1 TQVFDELQAQN
12 AFPSGT
18 LEILGG
24 SYGHIGSSIMA
35 FKIVLKILIK
45 LLEQNE
51 ELMVA
56 NINSI
61 ILDGCK

>member
-1 TQVFDELQAQN
+1 M
-12 AFPSGT
+12 S
-18 LEILGG
+18 
-24 SYGHIGSSIMA
+24 
-35 FKIVLKILIK
+35 FKILLKILIK

-61 ILDGCK
+61 ILDGCKWNFAILFGCLFSNVNKEYTEDAWNDT